1 MSFLNKKI
9 FTFNIQRSVVTANN
23 LLKFV
28 FVFETNT
35 ELPAKDENLM
45 TKFFNMTLNL
55 YLLS

>member
-35 ELPAKDENLM
+35 ELLTKDENLM

-55 YLLS
+55 YLRS

>member
-23 LLKFV
+23 LLK